1 MARVV
6 WEYRIINVRSEN
18 YRLDPM
24 KESDLNH
31 LGEDGWEL
39 VGITAINFKTGATDH
54 IGMVFKRPREVTGS

>member
-24 KESDLNH
+24 KESDLNR

-54 IGMVFKRPREVTGS
+54 IGMVFKRPRESTGS